1 MLALNK
7 SVIKVKE
14 SQIKGFKMIFEL
26 FRKVATSPESTP
38 DSMTSSTIVTFN
50 TDGKKL
56 TDHLLAT
63 LKCCDKT
70 IPVMGEKKILQFL
83 NQIKSQET
91 LVKFPISIY

>member
-26 FRKVATSPESTP
+26 FRKVATSPKSTP
-38 DSMTSSTIVTFN
+38 DSMTNSTILTFN

-56 TDHLLAT
+56 TEPYRVCRRVNILRDYPD
-63 LKCCDKT
+63 DK
-70 IPVMGEKKILQFL
+70 IKIY
-83 NQIKSQET
+83 
-91 LVKFPISIY
+91 P

>member
-26 FRKVATSPESTP
+26 FRKVATSPKSTP
-38 DSMTSSTIVTFN
+38 DSMTNSTVVTFN

-70 IPVMGEKKILQFL
+70 IDHSQFEHIAPQAFL
-83 NQIKSQET
+83 S
-91 LVKFPISIY
+91 LALRC